1 MNVLFVEE
9 SLDPSLGG
17 IERVTYCLSKYL
29 TKRGI
34 GCYFIYYQNDY
45 PKIEKQY
52 KLKVDLKRQGCKE
65 FKIEVLSFVEKNE
78 IDVVIN
84 QDQYHWRL
92 EMIYRELIN
101 IGSCKIINCFH

>member
-34 GCYFIYYQNDY
+34 VCDYIYYQNYY
-45 PKIEKQY
+45 PKI
-52 KLKVDLKRQGCKE
+52 
-65 FKIEVLSFVEKNE
+65 
-78 IDVVIN
+78 
-84 QDQYHWRL
+84 
-92 EMIYRELIN
+92 
-101 IGSCKIINCFH
+101 